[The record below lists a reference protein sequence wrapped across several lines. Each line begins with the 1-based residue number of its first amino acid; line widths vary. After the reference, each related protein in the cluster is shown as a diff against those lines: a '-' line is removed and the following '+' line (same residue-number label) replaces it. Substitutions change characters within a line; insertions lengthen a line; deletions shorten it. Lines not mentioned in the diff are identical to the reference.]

1 MGTSGA
7 IIDIAWS
14 DRKLAKSCCTDA
26 TGRKRF
32 GAARWKL
39 IKKRLFVLAAA
50 PAFAD
55 LRGLAGF
62 HALRADR
69 SGHYALALDGPYRL
83 VFRPDHG
90 HRMMDDL
97 AKTVNP
103 GYAAIGRLKGLA
115 ELRGILYALGAPPAS

>member
-14 DRKLAKSCCTDA
+14 DRKLAKSCSTDA

-50 PAFAD
+50 PALAD

-83 VFRPDHG
+83 VFRPDH
-90 HRMMDDL
+90 
-97 AKTVNP
+97 NP
-103 GYAAIGRLKGLA
+103 VPTLRDGGVDAAAIARITVT
-115 ELRGILYALGAPPAS
+115 EVVNYHD